1 MNCFDGLKDAW
12 VNRKK
17 EIEARMN
24 ALSSQGLFGGGGY
37 GAGYG
42 YGNQYGQ
49 AQEYSRLEQVSC
61 EINSQWCLVSITI
74 SWRSRWIRM

>member
-1 MNCFDGLKDAW
+1 MNCFDSLKNAW
-12 VNRKK
+12 ANRKR

-24 ALSSQGLFGGGGY
+24 GLSNQGLFGGGY
-37 GAGYG
+37 GGGYG

-61 EINSQWCLVSITI
+61 VVVAVDAVLIVP
-74 SWRSRWIRM
+74 